1 MRHSVLVTSL
11 VLVLA
16 GCIHGEDGSRLP
28 STSPSPPDSSSEEQ
42 RRREY
47 AAHPEFHNQYGLSQV
62 KAHYAYARG
71 ATGEG
76 VTLGIVDSGVDPRH
90 PKFEGKL
97 EVSNVEGYEPD
108 FSTCD
113 NPAFDGSCLSILG
126 HGTFVAGI
134 MAGSRGVYP
143 DGSAGSLPASGS
155 ASAVHGVAFDAE
167 VISVGFPS
175 LDEVIEEILPENP
188 TPEQIQELPDLI
200 LGIESMLESQFASA
214 FGQLNDRVTAVNASF
229 GLPGNIEDF
238 GAEELRSRFPN
249 VIEAIAQEGTPVGER
264 TVYVWAA
271 GNARGEINPDGS
283 VETGSSVEIVAGLP
297 VRIPKLRG
305 HSLAVVATD
314 EQGRIAEFSNRCG
327 IAKDFCLA
335 APGVNITG
343 PVPGFYCPAGTAE
356 CYLTFEEA
364 GTSSA
369 APFVTGGVG
378 LLAQQFRNQ
387 LGNDEIVER
396 LLATADRTGMYA
408 DADVYGRGFLDL
420 DAATRPMGETR
431 MLTGHTLTGPSASS
445 VRSAIHLGAAFG
457 DSLALGLTQREVASF
472 DELDAPFFSPLGDHL
487 RPDVFEN
494 FGLEERLK
502 SLGRDPRGAPWHM
515 AGIRIR
521 VRLDAVS
528 FSRGVGETVAP
539 ASLAERGIPG
549 SADSTIPGSLGSLTL
564 TRDVAKG
571 QLLVGYRA
579 HPGWRFGPHAGN
591 SLVAREGEPIEPGT
605 FTDDAAFANPYLSFA
620 RDGASIGYAMP
631 AGPGSFRVAAF
642 HGSAQFG
649 ERRDTDAGRTTGAL
663 TEYRFGDSGLAIQAG
678 WLAEAERLVG
688 SRPSGAF
695 GELGGNTGMM
705 GLSAYRCLGDGWGL
719 LASAHAGTSRAE
731 VRRRG
736 MMDNPSSL
744 WTSSFALGLIGDEID
759 RAGGRLAFQLSQPL
773 RVEAGQAQLRWV
785 SGRTTDGRVR
795 IEHTAFDLEPSGRQ
809 LDLEVTYSRPW
820 AGGRA
825 HLAAIAS
832 RDAGHVN
839 GRNDAALLMRF
850 SRMF

>member
-1 MRHSVLVTSL
+1 M
-11 VLVLA
+11 
-16 GCIHGEDGSRLP
+16 
-28 STSPSPPDSSSEEQ
+28 
-42 RRREY
+42 
-47 AAHPEFHNQYGLSQV
+47 
-62 KAHYAYARG
+62 
-71 ATGEG
+71 
-76 VTLGIVDSGVDPRH
+76 
-90 PKFEGKL
+90 
-97 EVSNVEGYEPD
+97 
-108 FSTCD
+108 
-113 NPAFDGSCLSILG
+113 
-126 HGTFVAGI
+126 
-134 MAGSRGVYP
+134 
-143 DGSAGSLPASGS
+143 
-155 ASAVHGVAFDAE
+155 
-167 VISVGFPS
+167 
-175 LDEVIEEILPENP
+175 
-188 TPEQIQELPDLI
+188 
-200 LGIESMLESQFASA
+200 
-214 FGQLNDRVTAVNASF
+214 
-229 GLPGNIEDF
+229 
-238 GAEELRSRFPN
+238 
-249 VIEAIAQEGTPVGER
+249 GTPAGER

-283 VETGSSVEIVAGLP
+283 IESGSSVEIVAGLP
-297 VRIPKLRG
+297 VRIPELRG

-314 EQGRIAEFSNRCG
+314 EQGMIAEFSNRCG

-369 APFVTGGVG
+369 APFVTGGIG

-408 DADVYGRGFLDL
+408 DADVYGQGFLDL

-431 MLTGHTLTGPSASS
+431 MLTGHTITGPSAPS

-457 DSLALGLTQREVASF
+457 DSLALGLAQREVASF

-487 RPDVFEN
+487 RPSVFEK
-494 FGLEERLK
+494 FGLEERLRA
-502 SLGRDPRGAPWHM
+502 LGRDPRGAPWHM
-515 AGIRIR
+515 AGTRIR

-528 FSRGVGETVAP
+528 TSHGAGQTVALS
-539 ASLAERGIPG
+539 SLAETGIPG
-549 SADSTIPGSLGSLTL
+549 SADSTIPGLLGSLTL
-564 TRDVAKG
+564 TRDMANG
-571 QLLVGYRA
+571 RLSLGYRA
-579 HPGWRFGPHAGN
+579 HPGWQFGPHAGN
-591 SLVAREGEPIEPGT
+591 SLVADDGEPIEPGT
-605 FTDDAAFANPYLSFA
+605 FTDDAAFANPYLSFV

-642 HGSAQFG
+642 HGSAQYG
-649 ERRDTDAGRTTGAL
+649 ERREADAGRATGAL
-663 TEYRFGDSGLAIQAG
+663 TEYRFGDSDLAIQAG

-719 LASAHAGTSRAE
+719 LASAHVGTSRAE

-736 MMDNPSSL
+736 MMGNPSSL

-759 RAGGRLAFQLSQPL
+759 RAGGRLAFRLSQPL

-785 SGRTTDGRVR
+785 SGRTTDGQVR

-820 AGGRA
+820 AGGRV

-832 RDAGHVN
+832 RDAGHVD